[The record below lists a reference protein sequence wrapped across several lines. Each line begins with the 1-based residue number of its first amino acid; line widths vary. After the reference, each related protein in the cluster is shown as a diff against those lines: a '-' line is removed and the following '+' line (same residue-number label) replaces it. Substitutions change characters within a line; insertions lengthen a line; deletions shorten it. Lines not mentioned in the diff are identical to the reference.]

1 MSQTATPAA
10 AVPSPPQRRG
20 GRRRWNPTVGNA
32 RALLMVLPLLALVVG
47 LVFYPLVKLTIDS
60 LTQDGGLSNYSEVF
74 SSEATRK
81 AMITTLLSS
90 VVVTVVTVAIG
101 ATLAWYLVT
110 VRSTV
115 VKAVLWLAVLA
126 PFWMGT
132 VVKNYA
138 IILLVANDGLLND
151 VLSALGFGRVQILY
165 TTGAVIVGIVY
176 SMVPYAV
183 FSLYGVFVGIDQAL
197 LAAARS
203 MGATRARALR
213 TVLLPLAMPGIV
225 ASSALVF
232 AISVGFYVTPV
243 LLGGGQASYMASVIS
258 SNIFGYYDYGYAS
271 AASVLLLVVAL
282 IVLGLALA
290 AVGRERLMRAVA

>member
-10 AVPSPPQRRG
+10 AVPSPPSRRG
-20 GRRRWNPTVGNA
+20 GRRRWNPTVGNVPA
-32 RALLMVLPLLALVVG
+32 FLMVLPLLALVVG
-47 LVFYPLVKLTIDS
+47 LVLYPLVKLTIDS
-60 LTQDGGLSNYSEVF
+60 LTQDAGLGNYADVF
-74 SSEATRK
+74 ASDATRK
-81 AMITTLLSS
+81 AMVTTLLAS
-90 VVVTVVTVAIG
+90 VVVTVITVTVG

-110 VRSTV
+110 ARSTL

-138 IILLVANDGLLND
+138 IILLIANDGVLND
-151 VLSALGFGRVQILY
+151 VLSALGLGRAQLLY
-165 TTGAVIVGIVY
+165 TTGAVIMGIVY

-183 FSLYGVFVGIDQAL
+183 FSLYGVFVGIDQSL

-225 ASSALVF
+225 ASAALVF
-232 AISVGFYVTPV
+232 AISIGFYVTPV
-243 LLGGGQASYMASVIS
+243 LLGGGQAPFMASVIS
-258 SNIFGYYDYGYAS
+258 SNIFGYYDYGFAS
-271 AASVLLLVVAL
+271 AASVLLLLVAVVVLAAAL
-282 IVLGLALA
+282 L

>member
-10 AVPSPPQRRG
+10 AVTSPPERRG

-32 RALLMVLPLLALVVG
+32 RALIMVLPLLALVAG
-47 LVFYPLVKLTIDS
+47 LVLYPLVKLTIDS
-60 LTQDGGLSNYSEVF
+60 LTQDAGLGNYTDVF
-74 SSEATRK
+74 ESAATRK

-90 VVVTVVTVAIG
+90 VAVTAITVTIG

-110 VRSTV
+110 VRSNL

-138 IILLVANDGLLND
+138 IILLVANEGLLND
-151 VLSALGFGRVQILY
+151 VLGALGFGRVQVLY
-165 TTGAVIVGIVY
+165 TTGAVIMGIVY

-183 FSLYGVFVGIDQAL
+183 FSLYGVFVGIDRAL

-203 MGATRARALR
+203 MGASRARALR

-225 ASSALVF
+225 ASAALVF

-243 LLGGGQASYMASVIS
+243 LLGGGQAPYMASVIS
-258 SNIFGYYDYGYAS
+258 ANIFGFYDYGYAS

-282 IVLGLALA
+282 LVIAVALV
-290 AVGRERLMRAVA
+290 AVGRERLVRAVA